1 MEAKCLP
8 MAEQSLYQLMTN
20 PVVTNPAV
28 TADQVV
34 QKKYLSLLMKTVV
47 AEKLP
52 QLNLLNQSLFLMK
65 ATALMSLSLL
75 ITQL

>member
-28 TADQVV
+28 MADQVV
-34 QKKYLSLLMKTVV
+34 QKKYLSLLMKTV

-52 QLNLLNQSLFLMK
+52 QLNLLNQSLFLTK